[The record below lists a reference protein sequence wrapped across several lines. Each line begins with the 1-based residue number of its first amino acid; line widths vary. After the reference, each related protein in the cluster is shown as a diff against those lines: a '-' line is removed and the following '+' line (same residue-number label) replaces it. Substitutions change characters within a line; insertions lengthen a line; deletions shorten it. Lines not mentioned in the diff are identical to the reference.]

1 MIWLGGI
8 IVLLTFAAIVKRYE
22 TRMVLFLSGLAMAAL
37 SGKPLLAIDA
47 FSKAMVNGGL
57 VPVICTVMGFAF
69 VMKWTKCD
77 SHLVHLLAGG
87 LTRFRAIL
95 IPGTVVATFLINIA
109 LPSAAGCSAAV
120 GAIMIPTLMGAGVHP
135 AIAGS
140 AVLAGTWGS
149 VLSPGAAHNP
159 FVAKLA
165 NVDVM
170 TVIATLTPA
179 AVAGIV
185 TVALALT
192 AVALLRKEHTG
203 YEAAVDLSSKEHAE
217 FKVNYPM
224 AIVPIV
230 PLALL
235 VLGSKQVGV
244 LPAVS
249 VPQAMIAGVIL
260 GFIVPTIV
268 FYVTRNGA
276 KTNPQDISKQF
287 FTGMGEAYGSVIGI
301 IIAAAVFTKGMEL
314 IGLTGSLI
322 EAMKQSEQ
330 IAKYA
335 ATFGP
340 FVIAILSG
348 SGDAATLA
356 FNGAIT
362 PHAKQFGYG
371 IIEMGSNAQIVGA
384 LGRSMSPVAG
394 AAIICAQLAGVST
407 IEITKRNGPGMIIGA
422 IVVML
427 FLM

>member
-8 IVLLTFAAIVKRYE
+8 IVLITFAAIVKRYE

-37 SGKPLLAIDA
+37 SGKPLVAIDA
-47 FSKAMVNGGL
+47 FSTAMVNNGL

-95 IPGTVVATFLINIA
+95 IPGTVIVTFLINIA

-120 GAIMIPTLMGAGVHP
+120 GAIMIPTLIGAGVHP

-149 VLSPGAAHNP
+149 VLSPGATHNP

-179 AVAGIV
+179 ALAGIV
-185 TVALALT
+185 TVALVLT
-192 AVALLRKEHTG
+192 VVALARKEHTG
-203 YEAAVDLSSKEHAE
+203 YEAAVDVSSKSHTE
-217 FKVNYPM
+217 FKVNYLM
-224 AIVPIV
+224 AAVPVV

-235 VLGSKQVGV
+235 VLGSKQIGL
-244 LPAVS
+244 LPEIS

-260 GFIVPTIV
+260 GFIVTWL
-268 FYVTRNGA
+268 
-276 KTNPQDISKQF
+276 NPQDISKQF
-287 FTGMGEAYGSVIGI
+287 FTGMGEAYGSVMGI

-314 IGLTGSLI
+314 IGLTGALI
-322 EAMKQSEQ
+322 EAMKHSEQ
-330 IAKYA
+330 IAKLA

-371 IIEMGSNAQIVGA
+371 IIEMGSTAQIVGA

-394 AAIICAQLAGVST
+394 AAIVCAQLAGVST
-407 IEITKRNGPGMIIGA
+407 IEITKRNGLGMIIGS

>member
-22 TRMVLFLSGLAMAAL
+22 TRMVLFLSGLIMAAV

-47 FSKAMVNGGL
+47 FSTAMVNSGL
-57 VPVICTVMGFAF
+57 VTVICTVMGFAF
-69 VMKWTKCD
+69 VMKYTKCD
-77 SHLVHLLAGG
+77 SHLVHLLAGF
-87 LTRFRAIL
+87 LTKFRAIL
-95 IPGTVVATFLINIA
+95 IPGTVIITFLINIA

-120 GAIMIPTLMGAGVHP
+120 GAIMIPALMGAGIHP
-135 AIAGS
+135 AIAAS

-149 VLSPGAAHNP
+149 VLSPGATHNP

-179 AVAGIV
+179 ALVGVV
-185 TVALALT
+185 TVAIALT
-192 AVALLRKEHTG
+192 AVAILRKEHTG
-203 YEAAVDLSSKEHAE
+203 YESALIGGCDQAE
-217 FKVNYPM
+217 FKVNYLM

-235 VLGSKQVGV
+235 VLGSKQVGL

-249 VPQAMIAGVIL
+249 VPQAMIFGAIL
-260 GFIVPTIV
+260 GVL
-268 FYVTRNGA
+268 VTW
-276 KTNPQDISKQF
+276 TNPQEISKQF
-287 FTGMGEAYGSVIGI
+287 FSGMGEAYGSVIGI

-314 IGLTGSLI
+314 IGLTGALI

-330 IAKYA
+330 IAKIA

-371 IIEMGSNAQIVGA
+371 IIEMGSTAQIVGA

-394 AAIICAQLAGVST
+394 AAIVVAQLAGVNT
-407 IEITKRNGPGMIIGA
+407 IEITKRNGPGMIIAA
-422 IVVML
+422 IVVM
-427 FLM
+427 FVMM